1 MKRYI
6 VILLLL
12 VSTQYLFAQQGDDNG
27 YDENV
32 IVLGTYNP
40 TLSDANKIL
49 LNPSVMD
56 STEKDIETTYFI
68 NSQQIETRFDIKPIK
83 AANLVGE
90 SLTKLYQRYLKVGF
104 GNYTTPFFN
113 FHLSNLRSKNVNY
126 GVEILHHSS
135 TSKIK
140 EYAPANFS
148 HNNVL
153 VYGSKLWRKHRMNAQ
168 FFFDRDVVHHYGF
181 KPDTSIGVN
190 KDAIR
195 QRYMQFGTDWKYHST
210 YTDSSRLNH
219 SFNLKYIFLN
229 DIYGMQEN
237 GINFNADI
245 NKNLELIKVTKS
257 QTLGLTADVNFF
269 NIADNLATTNRT
281 TVTFSPYLSTVF
293 REFEIYLGANACVES
308 DTATEMFFT
317 PKLEVG
323 INVIKK
329 YLVVYGGATGGVQN
343 NAYSSIIKE
352 NPFII
357 SGIEREYTRTKSKL
371 YAGIK
376 GGIGHFIDY
385 NISMSFAKMENM
397 PFFIHDT
404 TTLYHNMFAVVY
416 DDVEFLNVH
425 GQIGFNKEEKL
436 SIILEG
442 NFNQISTT
450 NQAEAWYIPFYDASL
465 GFRYHLADKIIVKSD
480 IFMVGERFA
489 PHYDEITSVFNTE
502 KLDLYF
508 DANLGVEYRIT
519 KLLSGFLNIN
529 NLTASRYYRWYD
541 YPSQR
546 FNVMLGVSYGM

>member
-6 VILLLL
+6 IVLLLL
-12 VSTQYLFAQQGDDNG
+12 ISTQQLFAQQE
-27 YDENV
+27 DENV
-32 IVLGTYNP
+32 YDERVMVLGSYNP

-49 LNPSVMD
+49 FNPSLND
-56 STEKDIETTYFI
+56 STEKNLKPDYYI
-68 NSQQIETRFDIKPIK
+68 NSQMIETSFETKPIK

-90 SLTKLYQRYLKVGF
+90 SLTKLYKRYLKVGF
-104 GNYTTPFFN
+104 GNYTTPFFD
-113 FHLSNLRSKNVNY
+113 FHLSNLRSKDVNY

-135 TSKIK
+135 ISKIK

-148 HNNVL
+148 HNKVL

-168 FFFDRDVVHHYGF
+168 FFFNRDVVHHYGF
-181 KPDTSIGVN
+181 KPDTSMAIN

-219 SFNLKYIFLN
+219 SFNLKYEFLN

-237 GINFNADI
+237 GIYFNADI
-245 NKNLELIKVTKS
+245 NKNLRLVKITRS
-257 QTLGLTADVNFF
+257 QTLGITTDVDFF
-269 NIADNLATTNRT
+269 NTKDNLSTTNRS
-281 TVTFSPYLSTVF
+281 TVVFSPYLSTVF
-293 REFEIYLGANACVES
+293 REFEIYLGANACVEA
-308 DTATEMFFT
+308 DTVTEMFFT

-329 YLVVYGGATGGVQN
+329 YLVVYGGATGGVEN
-343 NAYSSIIKE
+343 NAYSSIIKK
-352 NPFII
+352 NPFIT
-357 SGIEREYTRTKSKL
+357 SEIERKYTRTKSKL

-385 NISMSFAKMENM
+385 NISMSFAKIENM
-397 PFFIHDT
+397 SFFMHDT
-404 TTLYHNMFAVVY
+404 TTTYRNMFTVAY

-442 NFNQISTT
+442 NFNQVATT

-465 GFRYHLADKIIVKSD
+465 GFRYNLADKIIIKSD
-480 IFMVGERFA
+480 IFMVGERYA
-489 PHYDEITSVFNTE
+489 PHYDELNAVFNTE
-502 KLDLYF
+502 KLDLYL

-541 YPSQR
+541 CPAQR